1 MVLNLKTKIKNMK
14 LEIVEEGIKD
24 IPVKKLQ
31 IDQIA
36 VITKWGNNDKHPY
49 NGKILTV
56 VNHDNHEEILLSVGE
71 SNCYWSGFRTLT
83 EDYRVRVLS
92 PGTVLKIV

>member
-1 MVLNLKTKIKNMK
+1 MKI
-14 LEIVEEGIKD
+14 EIVEEGIKD

-36 VITKWGNNDKHPY
+36 VITKWGNNDEHPY

-56 VNHDNHEEILLSVGE
+56 INVNYEEILISVGE

-83 EDYRVRVLS
+83 EDCRVRVLS
-92 PGTVLKIV
+92 SGTILKIV